1 VRWGLQ
7 KRQGLEGIFLELDD
21 FGIDPLLHGKRKVTQ
36 PRVFYFLFFCVCAY
50 NIIISVQ
57 REGEGEREGERER
70 KSERE
75 REIP

>member
-36 PRVFYFLFFCVCAY
+36 PRVFFFFFLCAY

-70 KSERE
+70 KRERE